1 MDPIVGGRL
10 PGRNEPCP
18 CGSGL
23 RFKKCHRDPVKN
35 AKAAEVA
42 KEAYRKEMERLI
54 AEETPTETSVEGE
67 QA

>member
-1 MDPIVGGRL
+1 MDPIVGGQL

-23 RFKKCHRDPVKN
+23 RFKKCHRDPAKVQ
-35 AKAAEVA
+35 KAAAVA
-42 KEAYRKEMERLI
+42 KEAYRVEMDRLI
-54 AEETPTETSVEGE
+54 AEETNRNTQLGE